1 MLRIKGSPPT
11 DSDQVTLGIR
21 ANQHQFILLVLIN
34 VFVGGMVGLERT
46 VLPLLGE
53 QAFGLASKSAALSF
67 ILSFGFAKAIANFF
81 AGRIAD
87 SIGRKRL
94 LLMGWLI
101 GIPVPLMVIYAP
113 DWRWIVLA
121 NVLLGVN
128 QAFAWSMTVNMK
140 VDLAG
145 PSRRGLAL
153 GVNEFAG
160 YLGVSLAT
168 VASGYVA
175 AEFGLRPQP
184 FYLGIAF
191 VAIAITLTL
200 FVRDTRSF
208 QLAEAKRAKEAANSS
223 AAQSRKVSLG
233 EAFRLTTWKD
243 KALSSASLAG
253 LITNGKDGMAWGL
266 FPLFFKAAGLSVAQ
280 IGVIVALYP
289 GAWALFQLFTGPLS
303 DRIGRKW
310 LIVGGMATQ
319 TLGIWWILLTQ
330 GYLSWQIGAVILGIG
345 TAMVYPTLQAVCT
358 DVAHPDWRA
367 SVLGVYRF
375 WRDAGYAFGALM
387 AGILSDLL
395 NIPMAIGIVGV
406 FPALAAVVAMVRM
419 HETLQARRT

>member
-1 MLRIKGSPPT
+1 MSTTATPT
-11 DSDQVTLGIR
+11 AQREQPVTPGVR
-21 ANQHQFILLVLIN
+21 ANLHQFFLLVLIN

-46 VLPLLGE
+46 VLPLLGQQE
-53 QAFGLASKSAALSF
+53 FGLASKAAALSF

-94 LLMGWLI
+94 LLLGWLI
-101 GIPVPLMVIYAP
+101 GAPVPLMVIFAP
-113 DWRWIVLA
+113 NWWWVVLA
-121 NVLLGVN
+121 NVLLGIN

-145 PSRRGLAL
+145 PARRGLAL
-153 GVNEFAG
+153 GFNEFAG

-175 AEFGLRPQP
+175 AQYGLRPQP

-191 VAIAITLTL
+191 VAIATALVL
-200 FVRDTRSF
+200 FARDTRLF
-208 QLAEAKRAKEAANSS
+208 QLAEARRARESDSGAPLA
-223 AAQSRKVSLG
+223 RRITLG
-233 EAFRLTTWKD
+233 EAFHLATWKER
-243 KALSSASLAG
+243 ALSTASLAG

-266 FPLFFKAAGLSVAQ
+266 FPFFFAAAGLSVAQ

-303 DRIGRKW
+303 DRVGRKW
-310 LIVGGMATQ
+310 LIAGGMATQ
-319 TLGIWWILLTQ
+319 AVGIWWILLTQ

-367 SVLGVYRF
+367 SALGVYRF
-375 WRDAGYAFGALM
+375 WRDAGYAIGALV
-387 AGILSDLL
+387 AGVLSDLL
-395 NIPMAIGIVGV
+395 NIPMAIGIVGL
-406 FPALAAVVAMVRM
+406 FPALAALVAVVRLR
-419 HETLQARRT
+419 ETLPSRRAS